1 MPSRRKLRKSG
12 LNLRAATKDLT
23 AALAILVPTGMA
35 YAQTAAPATPVT
47 QGTSAAADSAPP
59 GDASV
64 LSDLVVNASAIPSI
78 ASEAVGGAGFAKP
91 LLETPRAVSLIN
103 EDTLNLLGI
112 NAIEDIVRAVP
123 GTYTTTRYGL
133 QGGINVRGIPADVYW
148 RGMKRI
154 TAQGHYRTDLSSLS
168 SMEIVKGAAPP
179 IFGLGRI
186 GGYVNQQPRSGG
198 KAQTGSYLSDLAGFV
213 QGVVGSF
220 DKLEAT
226 TGVGGPVDIA
236 GKQGGFYTYG
246 LVENSG
252 TWVRQV
258 NVRQRLLQSAISVNN
273 IGIFRVES
281 GFQAQNS
288 QTSGGY
294 MNRVTQGLIDNGTYV
309 RGSPLVNLDAGAG
322 PNNDGAGDG
331 FIGQR
336 EQHANS
342 PVNGTVS
349 AANRPLDQRFNWP
362 KCSGP
367 NAAPGADPAFA
378 GPGGNC
384 LPGHFPVQPG
394 IPDNLFTYL
403 EQHPEKDPNHT
414 IRDAYQLGRGVV
426 PASGQ
431 LPQGF
436 FLDPMTTGYAQ
447 VDYRRNGAYERL
459 QNANVGLAWF
469 DLVYDTNPDFTMKIQ
484 TFTDNLDTFKDS
496 YLPYGE
502 KQGIHRF
509 EEKFTVTRR
518 LPEKWLPGWVDVNTL
533 TSISYRRTGGY
544 IRSSSGDFDY
554 RQDVLR
560 GDPQYGDGNHYPN
573 TKFAS
578 QLNDPS
584 WLTGA
589 PAESERRSIYDE
601 FGVGFMFDVNLLK
614 NTNLTFGGRWD
625 GSTARDIEYAHN
637 NQQRPTASVSCVFP
651 DSTVATPTSE
661 DIENSVVPLAALQS
675 GRCDYGPAWDDGK
688 TWSISLSQQ
697 LPYGFRPYF
706 TIADASVILDA
717 SNNIVSNAIVTAPGG
732 HIGRSKLSEAGIKG
746 NWFGGKLYASV
757 AMYRQL
763 RTDVSNPSDPTA
775 GADSSATKTRGLE
788 MQIDANPTRK
798 FHIGMYL
805 VGQHQKYTFNTNSQ
819 LQLDGRML
827 GFQDILGADG
837 SVLYPAEAFV
847 YGGRVQVVL
856 PADLGALYMDRVG
869 EPRYQTGI
877 NMDYKLGGGFAVHVD
892 GQRFSSFYL
901 DRTKLVQLPQ
911 SFTMNT
917 GFTYDRNRLHLKL
930 SGFNVLDQ
938 RYFRASTG
946 DTNVN
951 LVSVMPGATVQF
963 QAKLDY

>member
-1 MPSRRKLRKSG
+1 MPSRNKLRKSG
-12 LNLRAATKDLT
+12 LNLRDATKDLT

-35 YAQTAAPATPVT
+35 YAQTAAPPAAP
-47 QGTSAAADSAPP
+47 AADEASPP
-59 GDASV
+59 GEASV
-64 LSDLVVNASAIPSI
+64 LSDMVVNASAIPSI

-186 GGYVNQQPRSGG
+186 GGYVNQTPRSGG
-198 KAQTGSYLSDLAGFV
+198 KAQTGTYLTDLSGFV

-220 DKLEAT
+220 EKLEAT
-226 TGVGGPVDIA
+226 TGVGGPVDVA

-252 TWVRQV
+252 TYVRQV
-258 NVRQRLLQSAISVNN
+258 NVRQRLIQSALSLNN

-294 MNRVTQGLIDNGTYV
+294 MNRVTQGLVDSGQYV
-309 RGSPLVNLDAGAG
+309 RGSPLKNLDVGAGA
-322 PNNDGAGDG
+322 NLDGAGDG

-336 EQHANS
+336 ELHANTG
-342 PVNGTVS
+342 VTGTVS

-367 NAAPGADPAFA
+367 TAAPGADPRFA
-378 GPGGNC
+378 GPGGFC

-394 IPDNLFTYL
+394 IPIELYEYL
-403 EQHPEKDPNHT
+403 LKNPDKDPGGAMVKA
-414 IRDAYQLGRGVV
+414 RELGNGVT
-426 PASGQ
+426 PASGR
-431 LPQGF
+431 LPIGF
-436 FLDPMTTGYAQ
+436 FLDPTTTGFAD
-447 VDYRRNGAYERL
+447 VDYRRNGSYERL

-469 DLVYDTNPDFTMKIQ
+469 DLVYDTDPDFTMKIQ

-509 EEKFTVTRR
+509 EEKFTVTKR
-518 LPEKWLPGWVDVNTL
+518 LPEKWMPSWVDVNTL
-533 TSISYRRTGGY
+533 TSINYRRTAGY
-544 IRSSSGDFDY
+544 IRNSNGDYDY

-560 GDPQYGDGNHYPN
+560 GDPQYGDGQHYPN
-573 TKFAS
+573 TKFAN

-589 PAESERRSIYDE
+589 PAEGERRSVYDE
-601 FGVGFMFDVNLLK
+601 FGAGVMFDVTLFK
-614 NTNLTFGGRWD
+614 NTSLTFGGRWD

-637 NQQRPTASVSCVFP
+637 NQQKPTAAVSCNLP
-651 DSTVATPTSE
+651 GRDIAAPKSE
-661 DIENSVVPLAALQS
+661 DIANSESQLQVLTS

-688 TWSISLSQQ
+688 TWSISISQQ

-732 HIGRSKLSEAGIKG
+732 HIGRSKLNEGGIKG
-746 NWFGGKLYASV
+746 NWFGGKLFASA

-763 RTDVSNPSDPTA
+763 RSDVSNPADPTA

-788 MQIDANPTRK
+788 VQLDANPTRK
-798 FHIGMYL
+798 FHVGMYF
-805 VGQHQKYTFNTNSQ
+805 VGQHQKYVFNTNSQ
-819 LQLDGRML
+819 LQLNGRQL
-827 GFQDILGADG
+827 GFQDILRADG

-847 YGGRVQVVL
+847 YGGRTQVVL
-856 PADLGALYMDRVG
+856 PAELGLLYLDRVG
-869 EPRYQTGI
+869 EPRYQTGV
-877 NMDYKLGGGFAVHVD
+877 NLDYKIGYGFAIHVD

-901 DRTKLVQLPQ
+901 DRTKLVKLPQ

-917 GFTYDRNRLHLKL
+917 GFTYDRNRIHLKL

-938 RYFRASTG
+938 RYFRAGTG

-951 LVSVMPGATVQF
+951 LVSVMPGAAVQF

>member
-1 MPSRRKLRKSG
+1 MSSRRKLRKSG
-12 LNLRAATKDLT
+12 RNLRDATKDLT

-35 YAQTAAPATPVT
+35 YAQTPAPPPATQGTPAAAEGAAPAE
-47 QGTSAAADSAPP
+47 
-59 GDASV
+59 ASV

-78 ASEAVGGAGFAKP
+78 ASEAVGGGGFAKP

-179 IFGLGRI
+179 IYGLGRI
-186 GGYVNQQPRSGG
+186 GGYVNQTPRSGG
-198 KAQTGSYLSDLAGFV
+198 KAQNGTYLSDLSGFV
-213 QGVVGSF
+213 QGVTGSF
-220 DKLEAT
+220 EKLEAT
-226 TGVGGPVDIA
+226 TGVGGPVDVA

-252 TWVRQV
+252 TYVRQV
-258 NVRQRLLQSAISVNN
+258 NVRQRLLQSAISLNN
-273 IGIFRVES
+273 VGMFRVES

-322 PNNDGAGDG
+322 ANLDGAGDG
-331 FIGQR
+331 FVGQR

-342 PVNGTVS
+342 PVTGTVTS
-349 AANRPLDQRFNWP
+349 ANRPLDQRFNWP
-362 KCSGP
+362 KCSGTG
-367 NAAPGADPAFA
+367 AAAGADPKFA
-378 GPGGNC
+378 GPGGWC
-384 LPGHFPVQPG
+384 LPGHFPVQAG
-394 IPDNLFTYL
+394 IPDSLYNYL
-403 EQHPEKDPNHT
+403 VANPNKDPTGAVRAAHDQGT
-414 IRDAYQLGRGVV
+414 GVT
-426 PASGQ
+426 PASGS
-431 LPQGF
+431 LPVGF
-436 FLDPMTTGYAQ
+436 FLDPTTTGLAE
-447 VDYRRNGAYERL
+447 VDYRRNGSYERL

-484 TFTDNLDTFKDS
+484 TFSDNLDTYKDS

-533 TSISYRRTGGY
+533 SSISYRRTGGY

-560 GDPQYGDGNHYPN
+560 GDPQYGDGQHYPN
-573 TKFAS
+573 TKFAN

-584 WLTGA
+584 FLTGA
-589 PAESERRSIYDE
+589 PAENERRSVYDE
-601 FGVGFMFDVNLLK
+601 FGAGFMFDFTFLK
-614 NTNLTFGGRWD
+614 NTSLTIGGRWD

-637 NQQRPTASVSCVFP
+637 NQQKPSASNSCNLP
-651 DSTVATPTSE
+651 GNALAAPTSE
-661 DIENSVVPLAALQS
+661 DIANSETQLQVLTS

-697 LPYGFRPYF
+697 LPFGVRPYF

-717 SNNIVSNAIVTAPGG
+717 SNNIVQNTVVTAPGG
-732 HIGRSKLSEAGIKG
+732 HIGRSKLTEAGIKG
-746 NWFGGKLYASV
+746 DWFRGKLFASV

-763 RTDVSNPSDPTA
+763 RSDVSNASDPTA

-798 FHIGMYL
+798 FHIGFYA
-805 VGQHQKYTFNTNSQ
+805 VGQHQKYVFNTNSQ
-819 LQLDGRML
+819 LQLTGRQL

-847 YGGRVQVVL
+847 YGGRVQLVL
-856 PADLGALYMDRVG
+856 PAELGQIYLDRVG
-869 EPRYQTGI
+869 EPRYQAGVNI
-877 NMDYKLGGGFAVHVD
+877 DYKLPAGFGVHVD

-901 DRTKLVQLPQ
+901 DRTKTVELPM

-917 GFTYDRNRLHLKL
+917 GFTYDHNRIHLKL
-930 SGFNVLDQ
+930 SGFNVLDK
-938 RYFRASTG
+938 RYFRAGTG

-951 LVSVMPGATVQF
+951 LVSVMPGTAIQF

>member
-1 MPSRRKLRKSG
+1 MRSRRKLRKSG
-12 LNLRAATKDLT
+12 LNLRDATKDLT
-23 AALAILVPTGMA
+23 AAIAILVPTGMA
-35 YAQTAAPATPVT
+35 YAQTPAPPVVQGTPAAAEAAPAE
-47 QGTSAAADSAPP
+47 
-59 GDASV
+59 ASV
-64 LSDLVVNASAIPSI
+64 LSDMVVNASAIPSI
-78 ASEAVGGAGFAKP
+78 ASEAVGGGGFAKP

-103 EDTLNLLGI
+103 EETLNLLGI

-186 GGYVNQQPRSGG
+186 GGYVNQTPRSGG
-198 KAQTGSYLSDLAGFV
+198 KAQNGTYLSDLSGFV
-213 QGVVGSF
+213 QGVTGSW

-258 NVRQRLLQSAISVNN
+258 NVRQRLLQSAISMNN

-294 MNRVTQGLIDNGTYV
+294 MNRVTQSLINNGTYV

-322 PNNDGAGDG
+322 TALDGAGDG

-336 EQHANS
+336 ELHANS

-362 KCSGP
+362 MCSGP
-367 NAAPGADPAFA
+367 SAAPGADPANA
-378 GPGGNC
+378 GPGGFC
-384 LPGHFPVQPG
+384 LPGKFPVQAG
-394 IPDNLFTYL
+394 IPDNLYNYL
-403 EQHPEKDPNHT
+403 VANPGKDPT
-414 IRDAYQLGRGVV
+414 GAVRAARELGTGVA
-426 PASGQ
+426 PASGV
-431 LPQGF
+431 LPIGF
-436 FLDPMTTGYAQ
+436 YLDPTTTGLAE
-447 VDYRRNGAYERL
+447 VDYRRNGSYERL

-469 DLVYDTNPDFTMKIQ
+469 DLVYDTDPDFTMKIQ

-518 LPEKWLPGWVDVNTL
+518 LPEKWMPNWVDVNTL

-544 IRSSSGDFDY
+544 IRNSNGDYDY

-560 GDPQYGDGNHYPN
+560 GDPQYGDGQHYPN

-578 QLNDPS
+578 HLNDPS

-589 PAESERRSIYDE
+589 PAEGERRSVYDE
-601 FGVGFMFDVNLLK
+601 FGVGLMFDINLLK
-614 NTNLTFGGRWD
+614 NTNLTIGGRWD

-637 NQQRPTASVSCVFP
+637 NQQAPGAANSCVLP
-651 DSTVATPTSE
+651 PAGGNRLTSAYIAGSTTL
-661 DIENSVVPLAALQS
+661 VPELQS

-717 SNNIVSNAIVTAPGG
+717 SNNIIANTIVTAPGG
-732 HIGRSKLSEAGIKG
+732 HIGRSKLTEAGIKG
-746 NWFGGKLYASV
+746 SWFKNRLFATVS
-757 AMYRQL
+757 MYRQL
-763 RTDVSNPSDPTA
+763 RSDVSNPSDPTA

-788 MQIDANPTRK
+788 FQIDANPTRK
-798 FHIGMYL
+798 FHIGMYV
-805 VGQHQKYTFNTNSQ
+805 VGQHQKYVFNTNSQ
-819 LQLDGRML
+819 LQLNGRQL
-827 GFQDILGADG
+827 GFQDILNADG
-837 SVLYPAEAFV
+837 SVLYPAEAFL
-847 YGGRVQVVL
+847 YGGRVQIVL
-856 PADLGALYMDRVG
+856 PAALGAIYMDRVG
-869 EPRYQTGI
+869 EPRYQTGV
-877 NMDYKLGGGFAVHVD
+877 NLDYKLGYGFAVHVD

-901 DRTKLVQLPQ
+901 DRTKTVELPQ

-917 GFTYDRNRLHLKL
+917 AFTYDRNRLHLKL

-938 RYFRASTG
+938 RYFRAGTG

-951 LVSVMPGATVQF
+951 LVSVMPGTAIQF